1 MEVERASSP
10 EVGAFRARPRLS
22 AQGVAVLQT
31 ALERTVASRNPT
43 SVAGLQHAIRRI
55 CLDARRNAWPPEQLL
70 VAFKKA
76 LHSLP
81 CVQRLTAGPDRDEL
95 VARLV
100 TLCIEEYYGA
110 AEPIQMKRRLVREY
124 RELLEV

>member
-1 MEVERASSP
+1 MEVDRASSQ
-10 EVGAFRARPRLS
+10 EVGASRARPRLS

-31 ALERTVASRNPT
+31 ALEQTVASRNPT
-43 SVAGLQHAIRRI
+43 SAAGLQHAVRRI

-70 VAFKKA
+70 VAFKRA

-81 CVQRLTAGPDRDEL
+81 CVQRLTAGPDRDAL
-95 VARLV
+95 VGRLV
-100 TLCIEEYYGA
+100 TLCIQEYYGA
-110 AEPIQMKRRLVREY
+110 AEPIQMKRRRLREY